1 MKMFREKLQLHGK
14 QDVEFMFR
22 VVLDTNVLVSAV
34 VSDGKSR
41 ELLKKGI
48 AGQYH
53 LILSDLILKELIA
66 VLRRPKFKTS
76 EDEVHR
82 IILALLRTADVV
94 SVKTRVKVVK
104 EDPKDDMVVETA
116 VDGEAGMIVT
126 GDEHLLV
133 MKSFRRIRIVSVD
146 QMLTYL
152 R

>member
-1 MKMFREKLQLHGK
+1 ML
-14 QDVEFMFR
+14 R

-34 VSDGKSR
+34 VSDGNSR

-48 AGQYH
+48 TGQYH
-53 LILSDLILKELIA
+53 LILSDLILKELIT

-82 IILALLRTADVV
+82 IILALIRTADVV
-94 SVKTRVKVVK
+94 SVNTRIKVVK
-104 EDPKDDMVVETA
+104 QDPKDDMVVETA
-116 VDGEAGMIVT
+116 VDGEAGVIVT